1 VREGE
6 RRGGRKGE
14 DKRRERGGREGGRE
28 WRGRGG
34 GRGEGQGREKLFTF
48 VKRDSRSS
56 TGEKEGSSI
65 TKKSN
70 LYWVIQLAP
79 KLIFLAHGIKILM
92 VHNLSAGVIFL
103 ENKFGDV
110 SNFFF
115 FEHTGTC

>member
-6 RRGGRKGE
+6 RRGGRKG
-14 DKRRERGGREGGRE
+14 DTRRERGGKE

-34 GRGEGQGREKLFTF
+34 GREGRDRGEKLFTF

-65 TKKSN
+65 AKKSN

-79 KLIFLAHGIKILM
+79 KLIFLAHGIKIFM

-103 ENKFGDV
+103 ENKFGDF
-110 SNFFF
+110 SDYFFF